1 MRIGIAFFHGSGN
14 ARPYTARFRC
24 LTGSRTGEIML
35 RKSIIFAHKSINCI
49 VAIVSLVMFLICLYA
64 MIDAYMVYNGAN
76 DSGILRYKPVYGDTE
91 VLRELSDDAV
101 AWLTVDGT
109 RIDYPVMQGKT
120 NSEYLNKDPRGE
132 FSLSG
137 SIFLDSR
144 NDSAFGD
151 PYSLIYGH
159 HMEYGAMFGALDEY
173 ADKGFFDEHRTGS
186 LTVVNGK
193 EYRIEFFAACKAQ
206 ATEAV
211 IFDPPESDNSSLLE
225 YLEKNALIYY
235 PQDVDADDKLTALST
250 CQSAESNE
258 RMIVFGTLR

>member
-1 MRIGIAFFHGSGN
+1 
-14 ARPYTARFRC
+14 
-24 LTGSRTGEIML
+24 ML

-159 HMEYGAMFGALDEY
+159 HMEYGAMFGALDKY
-173 ADKGFFDEHRTGS
+173 KDKTYFDAHRTGS
-186 LTVVNGK
+186 LTVVNGE
-193 EYRIEFFAACKAQ
+193 EYHIKFFAVCKAQ
-206 ATEAV
+206 ATEKV
-211 IFDPPESDNSSLLE
+211 IFDPPKSNNQALLE
-225 YLEKNALIYY
+225 YLNKHAIIYDPRGVSAGSKLI
-235 PQDVDADDKLTALST
+235 ALST
-250 CQSAESNE
+250 CQSAESYE
-258 RMIVFGTLR
+258 RMIVFGTLN